1 MLRVLKYGRRLIKT
15 SHQSNSK
22 WSTKQRPLISNRPSG
37 CVLYFLIII
46 WTIFFVA
53 SSLFG
58 WLVNRVNSIIN
69 KGERFLS
76 INILDI
82 FGFEDFPVRWWTPS
96 VTCLFL
102 SIFFCCRLHFFNDRF
117 DCLVALPCQ
126 RGVAGEQLR
135 TNVHQ
140 LRQREP
146 TILLQ
151 QAHFQAGTAGIRQ
164 GEDPVAEH
172 QLHGQSA
179 RHQLDR
185 QEAHRCPAP
194 ARRRVQLPQSHRR
207 FLLGK
212 MPLQPRPQRALL
224 QA

>member
-1 MLRVLKYGRRLIKT
+1 MVGESGQLHHQQGR
-15 SHQSNSK
+15 
-22 WSTKQRPLISNRPSG
+22 
-37 CVLYFLIII
+37 
-46 WTIFFVA
+46 A
-53 SSLFG
+53 
-58 WLVNRVNSIIN
+58 
-69 KGERFLS
+69 LS
-76 INILDI
+76 IDQY
-82 FGFEDFPVRWWTPS
+82 FGHLRFRGLSGTLMDTVGD
-96 VTCLFL
+96 LLIFL